1 MSKAHLLQTKLITFI
16 RENTQ
21 WPRRK
26 VLDKITSGCVTI
38 NTIPCTNS
46 TTLIQP
52 TDKIAID
59 GKNIQKKAF
68 IYYKFHKPISTIST
82 LKDPNQR
89 RDLSWHIK
97 KHNLSTT
104 LRPCGRLDTDSSGL
118 LIFSNDGDLI
128 HQLLHPSFAIEKVY
142 NITLDKPLTAPHEQ
156 SLSTGLFLEDGP
168 VKIEFIHKASPISF
182 TVKLFIG
189 RNRILRRSFAHFKYT
204 IQTLHRVSMGPIQI
218 NNLTQGQ
225 FEPIPTPLIKS
236 IKNL

>member
-118 LIFSNDGDLI
+118 LIFSNDGDFI
-128 HQLLHPSFAIEKVY
+128 HQVLHPNFSIEKVY
-142 NITLDKPLTAPHEQ
+142 NITLNKPLSKHHE
-156 SLSTGLFLEDGP
+156 STLRNGLFLEDGP
-168 VKIEFIHKASPISF
+168 VKMEFLHKKSPISF
-182 TVKLFIG
+182 TIKIFIG
-189 RNRILRRSFAHFKYT
+189 RNRILRRSFAHFGYT
-204 IQTLHRVSMGPIQI
+204 VQTLHRVSIGPIHL
-218 NNLTQGQ
+218 NNLAQGQ
-225 FEPIPTPLIKS
+225 FEPIPRPLIES
-236 IKNL
+236 IKSL